1 MDSEELS
8 RRRELAT
15 QTIDFAA
22 ASAGGE
28 ESAKPFD
35 DEGLFARDIDG
46 RLVRVKSSTAADF
59 DTDIRLTID
68 GRAVTVKKA
77 MPLRDSQGSIRCD
90 AEGNAIPRP
99 TTIYDAASEAFV
111 HSAGD
116 VHPIPTL
123 CHREHMTPVGVC
135 RICMVEAVEQTR
147 RGTRSKLVPSCV
159 QQVTDGMEVHTIQSR
174 ANPEAATRV
183 KNACRTLAEL
193 LVADHLPQA
202 RGDEPEGKAGQQGEP
217 GGKGAPVGKDAPNAP
232 AKAAAVTPGV
242 GNELAKLAERLG
254 ISKSRFSSGPG
265 DLLAGQTGQLGRT
278 GDRHVAPAGAP
289 AKRDRSS
296 RMVIVDSDQCILC
309 ARCVRGCNQIKG
321 NHVIGKFGKGYAS
334 HIGFDLDDPMGKSS
348 CVSCGECVISCPT
361 GALEFQ
367 PAYLAANRGT
377 DGPEVD
383 VRELLAIPLFS
394 GLPPKFIQ
402 FNQSAFQLRKVAA
415 GEVLCREGEQGSTAF
430 VIVDG
435 RFEVSLKS
443 RGRAESR
450 RRSGFWRFWERRG
463 QQEDGN
469 ATARIQ
475 DLNGTKLGENVRIEI
490 TPADVILGEMTCLN
504 NYPRSATV
512 VAVEPSTVVEIRRN
526 VLYMIRRNE
535 VSREFLDRVYRD
547 RSLQG
552 QLASLPIFEGLND
565 DQRQQAAEYL
575 RERVGLISVEP
586 GQTIF
591 RQDEPADAVYINRLG
606 FVKTTQRFGVSERVL
621 GYVSPG
627 NYFGEVGLL
636 TKSLGVDGVL
646 GTAAGAVKSKL
657 PAGRH
662 NATYSALD
670 HVELIRIRGKD
681 FEELMRRFPQLLA
694 PMVLAAGAILR
705 REHAVRK
712 QIDVVGADDFLDQG
726 LFLSQSLLVLDLERC
741 TRCDEC
747 TKACADT
754 HGGVTR
760 LVREGLRFDRFLVA
774 SSCRSC
780 LDPYCLVGCPVD
792 AIHRNGDSMEI
803 RIEDYCIGCGLCAQN
818 CPYGNINM
826 HGFPKLEADPRSG
839 KLKPVYEDRG
849 DRKIP
854 VIQQKATTC
863 DLCRS
868 LDGKPSCVYACPHDA
883 AYRMSGEQLLRIID
897 RDGKAELG

>member
-1 MDSEELS
+1 MDHEEFD
-8 RRRELAT
+8 RRRQLAT

-22 ASAGGE
+22 ASAAGQE
-28 ESAKPFD
+28 AAKPFD

-46 RLVRVKSSTAADF
+46 RLVRVKASTAADF
-59 DTDIRLTID
+59 DTDIQLTID
-68 GRAVTVKKA
+68 GRQVTVKKA
-77 MPLRDSQGSIRCD
+77 MPLRDSQGSIRFD
-90 AEGNAIPRP
+90 AEGHAIPRA
-99 TTIYDAASEAFV
+99 TTIYDAAAEAFV
-111 HSAGD
+111 QAAGD

-123 CHREHMTPVGVC
+123 CHREHLAPVGVC

-147 RGTRSKLVPSCV
+147 RGKRSKLVPACV
-159 QQVTDGMEVHTIQSR
+159 QQVTDGMEVHTIQSTR
-174 ANPEAATRV
+174 DPAAAERV
-183 KNACRTLAEL
+183 RKACRTLAEL
-193 LVADHLPQA
+193 LVADHLPTA
-202 RGDEPEGKAGQQGEP
+202 TAKSESCEPGAAGQTESQHS
-217 GGKGAPVGKDAPNAP
+217 
-232 AKAAAVTPGV
+232 V

-254 ISKSRFSSGPG
+254 ISTPRFAAGPG
-265 DLLAGQTGQLGRT
+265 DLLGHADLAERS
-278 GDRHVAPAGAP
+278 APAGQGELKRP
-289 AKRDRSS
+289 AESKSIQPRRDRSS

-309 ARCVRGCNQIKG
+309 ARCVRGCNQVKE
-321 NHVIGKFGKGYAS
+321 NHVIGKFGKGYLS

-367 PAYLAANRGT
+367 PAYLEANRGT
-377 DGPEVD
+377 SGPSID

-402 FNQSAFQLRKVAA
+402 FNQSAFQVRKLAA

-435 RFEVSLKS
+435 RFEVSLKP
-443 RGRAESR
+443 RGAAESR
-450 RRSGFWRFWERRG
+450 RRSGFWRFWSRRG
-463 QQEDGN
+463 KGETPSPS
-469 ATARIQ
+469 TARMQ
-475 DLNGTKLGENVRIEI
+475 DLNGAKVNEDGRIEV
-490 TPADVILGEMTCLN
+490 TREDVILGEMTCLN
-504 NYPRSATV
+504 SYPRSATV
-512 VAVEPSTVVEIRRN
+512 VAIEPSTVVEIRRN

-552 QLASLPIFEGLND
+552 QIASLPIFEGLSEEE
-565 DQRQQAAEYL
+565 RREAAEFL
-575 RERVGLISVEP
+575 RDRVGLISVEP

-591 RQDEPADAVYINRLG
+591 RQDETADAVYINRLG
-606 FVKTTQRFGVSERVL
+606 FVKTTQKFGVSERVL

-627 NYFGEVGLL
+627 NYFGEVPLL
-636 TKSLGVDGVL
+636 TGSLGVEGVL
-646 GTAAGAVKSKL
+646 G
-657 PAGRH
+657 PAPDGGRWKIEPGRH
-662 NATYSALD
+662 TTSAMALD
-670 HVELIRIRGKD
+670 HVELIRIKRAD
-681 FEELMRRFPQLLA
+681 FDELLKRFMRLLP
-694 PMVLAAGAILR
+694 PMLVAANASLLR
-705 REHAVRK
+705 EQVVRK
-712 QIDVVGADDFLDQG
+712 QVNAVGADDFLDQG

-747 TKACADT
+747 TKACAET

-792 AIHRNGDSMEI
+792 AIHRNGDSLEI

-826 HGFPKLEADPRSG
+826 HGFPKMEADPKSG
-839 KLKPVYEDRG
+839 KWKPVFEDRG

-868 LDGKPSCVYACPHDA
+868 LDGKPSCVYACPHEA